1 MDTEGETITAVEMK
15 MADMAARRLASKT
28 IAIKLCTMNMPQASA
43 ANTSQPSPA
52 SCFQSCWDIT
62 PRA

>member
-1 MDTEGETITAVEMK
+1 MDTEGGTRTAVEIT
-15 MADMAARRLASKT
+15 MADMVAKMIASRT
-28 IAIKLCTMNMPQASA
+28 IAIKLFTMNMPQASA

-52 SCFQSCWDIT
+52 SYFPSCGDIT

>member
-1 MDTEGETITAVEMK
+1 MDTEVETRTAVEMT
-15 MADMAARRLASKT
+15 MADMAAKRIASRT
-28 IAIKLCTMNMPQASA
+28 IAIKLFTMNMPQASA

-52 SCFQSCWDIT
+52 SCFQSCGDIT

>member
-1 MDTEGETITAVEMK
+1 MDMQGETRTAVEIT
-15 MADMAARRLASKT
+15 MADMVAMMIASKT
-28 IAIKLCTMNMPQASA
+28 IAIKLCTTNMLQASA

-52 SCFQSCWDIT
+52 SCFQSCGDIT